1 MFLKCHAPIC
11 LVVGVSP
18 LCSMMQQ
25 MVRKLHVQQCSI
37 DCRWFGDDWGKI
49 GRGHKFSIV
58 YAELA
63 DSRVYTLFSIAQAFS
78 HTHEVS
84 SAALHGRL
92 ASTLYR
98 EQAMP
103 RHMQWTGDRR
113 VAHTIIITEGRV
125 K

>member
-25 MVRKLHVQQCSI
+25 MVRKLHVQQCSK

-58 YAELA
+58 SMQNSLTVE
-63 DSRVYTLFSIAQAFS
+63 F
-78 HTHEVS
+78 THCLV
-84 SAALHGRL
+84 
-92 ASTLYR
+92 
-98 EQAMP
+98 
-103 RHMQWTGDRR
+103 
-113 VAHTIIITEGRV
+113 
-125 K
+125 